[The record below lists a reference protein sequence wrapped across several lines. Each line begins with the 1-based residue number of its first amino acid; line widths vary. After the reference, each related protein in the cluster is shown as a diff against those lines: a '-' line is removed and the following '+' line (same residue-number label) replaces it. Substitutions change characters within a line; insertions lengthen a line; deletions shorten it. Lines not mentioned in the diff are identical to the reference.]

1 MNTCSKPQA
10 SATTRKIPSGRAR
23 AARSCR
29 PCQSRRNGWRISLTV
44 IGGRDISP
52 RPGSSSS
59 TLGSLA
65 CRGSRP
71 TTKTPRQS
79 VKRGRYSGKAIP
91 STAPERTVSCA
102 HPSAGSPPAQP
113 PPFSP
118 ARCSLGPSPSK
129 PPRSITTQGR
139 RPRRRRT
146 RAGWQT
152 TGPAT
157 RRRARIRASP
167 PSGSCRASR
176 EAPRQPSRHSG
187 SASTASTTATSSRPA
202 PRPTTTTARRI
213 TPRGGRSCLP
223 RRPSSRR
230 SPFVPATT

>member
-1 MNTCSKPQA
+1 M
-10 SATTRKIPSGRAR
+10 
-23 AARSCR
+23 
-29 PCQSRRNGWRISLTV
+29 PCQSRRNGWRISLTA
-44 IGGRDISP
+44 IGARGISP
-52 RPGSSSS
+52 KPGHRVPPR
-59 TLGSLA
+59 SLA

-71 TTKTPRQS
+71 TNK
-79 VKRGRYSGKAIP
+79 KP
-91 STAPERTVSCA
+91 STAASAVDTPKA
-102 HPSAGSPPAQP
+102 HPVNAQRGPVARTSVRGLAAGATAALLSGSM
-113 PPFSP
+113 F
-118 ARCSLGPSPSK
+118 LGPSPSK

-146 RAGWQT
+146 RAGWRT

-176 EAPRQPSRHSG
+176 EAPSQPSRHSG
-187 SASTASTTATSSRPA
+187 SASTALTTATSSRPA

-230 SPFVPATT
+230 SRFVPATT